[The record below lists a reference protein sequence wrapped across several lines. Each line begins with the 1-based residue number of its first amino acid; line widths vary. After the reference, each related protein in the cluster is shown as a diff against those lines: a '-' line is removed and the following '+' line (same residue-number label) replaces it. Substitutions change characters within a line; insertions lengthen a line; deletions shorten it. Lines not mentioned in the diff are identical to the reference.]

1 MKFYHY
7 LIFFIFLTSCSE
19 DENVITI
26 PNEKIKIIAISVT
39 NENTYSFELNGS
51 FINDEKLKILESG
64 FVIDT
69 ISEPLLN
76 KNMVKVLS
84 GNNDNTLKSG
94 ITNLI
99 PNKKLFIKAYIKTE
113 SKLYYSDQLIHT
125 TLKDNPY
132 YITENKTIST
142 QNELLEFAS
151 HHYTSL
157 KKKGWNAEFTITGSV
172 NDLSPLKDLEIIE
185 SEGFAIKNC
194 LIKNLSGLNNVR
206 SISGGGLDIRS
217 NDNLVD
223 LTGLDNLQTCESLSV
238 ISNTNLKTFNS
249 LNRLSTIYGSLY
261 ITNNN
266 NLENFNGLIKLKGLY
281 EIHITDNAKLKNLV
295 GLSSLETIAWE
306 AFYIS
311 NNQSLESL
319 TGLSSLKKVGQLNIE
334 NNQTLKN
341 LKGLENIEEISF
353 YINIHNNPNLV
364 DLTGLSNLKT
374 TEYLSVK
381 NNPNLLSLSGL
392 NNTVT
397 IDYFLIE
404 KNNNLLN
411 LTQIGN
417 IKTKIKIQF
426 NDKLLS
432 LDGLQNVKTL
442 EGSLNEGELNIST
455 NNSLTNLKGL
465 EGLRHVNGYSIS
477 IDNNENLNSLN
488 GLEQFENTSKN
499 NMFYVTNNPK
509 LSNFCALKNYLTK
522 TGYNLNIFNNLYNP
536 TTQTIL
542 NSCQ

>member
-1 MKFYHY
+1 MKFHHY
-7 LIFFIFLTSCSE
+7 LLFFIFLTSCSE
-19 DENVITI
+19 DENVIAT

-51 FINDEKLKILESG
+51 FLNDEKLKIIESG

-84 GNNDNTLKSG
+84 ENNDNTLKSG
-94 ITNLI
+94 IKNLI
-99 PNKKLFIKAYIKTE
+99 PNKKLFIKAYVKTE
-113 SKLYYSDQLIHT
+113 SKLYYSDQLIHI

-157 KKKGWNAEFTITGSV
+157 KKKGWNTEFIITGSV
-172 NDLSPLKDLEIIE
+172 YDLSPLKDLEIIE
-185 SEGFAIKNC
+185 SEGFSIKNC
-194 LIKNLSGLNNVR
+194 LIENMSGLNNVR
-206 SISGGGLDIRS
+206 SISGGLDIRS

-223 LTGLDNLQTCESLSV
+223 LTGLDNLQICGSLS
-238 ISNTNLKTFNS
+238 ITSNNNLKTFNS
-249 LNRLSTIYGSLY
+249 LNKLSAIYGSLY
-261 ITNNN
+261 IKNNN

-281 EIHITDNAKLKNLV
+281 EIYITDNAKLKNLV

-319 TGLSSLKKVGQLNIE
+319 TGLNSLKKVGQLQIE
-334 NNQTLKN
+334 NNQSLKN

-374 TEYLSVK
+374 TEYFSVE
-381 NNPNLLSLSGL
+381 NNQNLLSLSGL
-392 NNTVT
+392 NNAVV
-397 IDYFLIE
+397 IDYFFIK

-417 IKTKIKIQF
+417 IKTKIKIEF

-442 EGSLNEGELNIST
+442 EGSLNQGELNISK

-465 EGLRHVNGYSIS
+465 EGLKQVNGYSIS
-477 IDNNENLNSLN
+477 IGYNENLNSLN

-499 NMFYVTNNPK
+499 NMLYVTNNPK

-522 TGYNLNIFNNLYNP
+522 TGYSLYILNNLSNP

>member
-7 LIFFIFLTSCSE
+7 LLFFIFLTSCSE
-19 DENVITI
+19 DESIITI
-26 PNEKIKIIAISVT
+26 PNEKIKINAISVT

-51 FINDEKLKILESG
+51 FINDEKLKIIESG

-185 SEGFAIKNC
+185 SEGFTIKNS
-194 LIKNLSGLNNVR
+194 LITNLSGLNNVR
-206 SISGGGLDIRS
+206 SISGLDIS
-217 NDNLVD
+217 FNDNLVD
-223 LTGLDNLQTCESLSV
+223 LTGLDNLQICGGLSIV
-238 ISNTNLKTFNS
+238 SNNNLKTFNS
-249 LNRLSTIYGSLY
+249 LNKLSAIYGSLY
-261 ITNNN
+261 IANNN
-266 NLENFNGLIKLKGLY
+266 NLENFNGLIKLKALY
-281 EIHITDNAKLKNLV
+281 EIYITDNAKLKNLV

-311 NNQSLESL
+311 NNQSLETL
-319 TGLSSLKKVGQLNIE
+319 TGLNSLKKVGQLQIE
-334 NNQTLKN
+334 NNQSLKN

-353 YINIHNNPNLV
+353 YINIHNNPNLA

-374 TEYLSVK
+374 TRYLSVK

-392 NNTVT
+392 NNTVI
-397 IDYFLIE
+397 IDYFFIE
-404 KNNNLLN
+404 ENNNLLN

-417 IKTKIKIQF
+417 IKTKIKIEY

-442 EGSLNEGELNIST
+442 EGSLDEGELNISK

-465 EGLRHVNGYSIS
+465 EGLRQVNGYSIS
-477 IDNNENLNSLN
+477 IGSNENLNSLN

-499 NMFYVTNNPK
+499 NMFYIGNNPK

-522 TGYNLNIFNNLYNP
+522 TGFSLNIRDNLSNP